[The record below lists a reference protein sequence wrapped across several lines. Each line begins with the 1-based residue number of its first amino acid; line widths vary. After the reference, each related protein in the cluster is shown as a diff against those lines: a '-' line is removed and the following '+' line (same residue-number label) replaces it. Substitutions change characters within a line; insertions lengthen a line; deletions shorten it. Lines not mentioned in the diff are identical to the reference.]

1 MRLVS
6 ALSAAAALCLLAN
19 PIVAAA
25 NEEPKEAQASG
36 GEEKK
41 AKPKKIC
48 KQIANTGFRTAARK
62 CKTQAE
68 WDAEEAQGVTDMD
81 IRAKGNY

>member
-1 MRLVS
+1 MRLAT
-6 ALSAAAALCLLAN
+6 ALSAAAALGLLAT
-19 PIVAAA
+19 PILAAA
-25 NEEPKEAQASG
+25 TEEPKEAQAAG

-48 KQIANTGFRTAARK
+48 KQIANTGSRTAARK
-62 CKTQAE
+62 CKTKEQ
-68 WDAEEAQGVTDMD
+68 WDAEEAQAVTDMD